1 MGVEYNMPNPWR
13 NFNGPNLGYV
23 IEQYERYT
31 SGDDTVDP
39 ELKEL
44 FLKWGSPLLSFE
56 SENKIETI
64 KKETTLDYSANITK
78 VMNVVRLL
86 DTIRSHGHVA
96 AKINPLEENEKNHE
110 LYNLEKQGLTEHD
123 LKAIPARW
131 VWENSPDGIASAWD
145 AMNHLK
151 SIYSSKLAYEF
162 SHVQDMEER
171 KWLQEMVERGSVYGS
186 LTKEEQTNLL
196 QRLTEVEGF
205 EQFLHKIFVGQKRF
219 SIEGVDMLV
228 PMLDEAVHQG
238 VGEGTRNVLIGMAH
252 RGRLSVLAHVL
263 NKPYSKI
270 FSEFLH
276 SSAKQQGPSAD
287 LVDISEGWTGDVK
300 YHLGRNRFI
309 EGNNAVRT
317 RVTLANN
324 PSHLEF
330 VNPVVEGFTRAA
342 QEERQKAGY
351 PEQDV
356 SKAFAILVHGDA
368 AFPGQGIVAET
379 LNLGG
384 LKGYRT
390 GGTIHIIANNMV
402 GFTTDS
408 HDSRSTRYSSD
419 LAKGFE
425 IPIVHVNADDPEA
438 CMAAIRLAYQYRTR
452 FQKDFLIDLV
462 GYRRFGHNEMDDPAV
477 TQPQVYKKIG
487 KHPTVRALYSQLL
500 QNKGVVNQID
510 VEQINRTVQD
520 LLKAEYDKVSEK
532 KQGEPLVEVGVP
544 GVIAKG
550 IPPLQTSVPLETLR
564 VLNSELLKWPE
575 GFRVYPKLKRILE
588 RRETALQE
596 NGKVEW
602 AVAEVLALASML
614 KDGTPIRLT
623 GQDSERGTYAQRHIV
638 LHDTETNETYSPLHH
653 LQEARASFTVHNSP
667 LSEAAVVGFEYGYN
681 VFAPETLVL
690 WEAQYGDFANTAQ
703 PLFDQFVS
711 SARAKW
717 GQKSGMVLLL
727 PHGYEG
733 QGPEHSSARPERFLQ
748 LAAENNWTVAN
759 LTSAAQYF
767 HILRRQA
774 SILGTEFVRP
784 LVIMTPKSLLRHP
797 MVSSN
802 GSELSEGHF
811 QTVVEQPKLGTVA
824 EKVKRLVLT
833 TGKMAIDLAVE
844 MDAGKEGRNL
854 DEIHI
859 VRIEQLYPFPKEKVE
874 TIINRY
880 PNLREIVWVQE
891 EPKNMGAWHY
901 IAPTLYD
908 LASGNQ
914 TVGYI
919 GRQYRSS
926 TAGGDSLVHK
936 KEQEQIIEQALN
948 PSSITVTQKQEKDS
962 VNNR

>member
-1 MGVEYNMPNPWR
+1 MGVENQPNPWKR
-13 NFNGPNLGYV
+13 FTGPNLGYV
-23 IEQYERYT
+23 IEQYERYLNG
-31 SGDDTVDP
+31 SGTIDP
-39 ELKEL
+39 ELIEL
-44 FLKWGSPLLSFE
+44 FIEWGSPLSIE
-56 SENKIETI
+56 SAY
-64 KKETTLDYSANITK
+64 KKEPIEHEKINPTNLADLEK
-78 VMNVVRLL
+78 VMKVVKLL
-86 DTIRSHGHVA
+86 ENIRSHGHLVS
-96 AKINPLEENEKNHE
+96 KLNPLEENQNDHE
-110 LYNLEKQGLTEHD
+110 FFNTQKHGVSEHD
-123 LKAIPARW
+123 LKAIPAKL
-131 VWENSPDGIASAWD
+131 VWEEAPEGIQNAWD

-151 SIYSSKLAYEF
+151 NMYTSTIAFEF
-162 SHVQDMEER
+162 NHVHDIEEV
-171 KWLQEMVERGSVYGS
+171 KWLTQMVETGS
-186 LTKEEQTNLL
+186 LQQSLSKDEQMKLL
-196 QRLTEVEGF
+196 KILTEVEGF
-205 EQFLHKIFVGQKRF
+205 EQFLHKTFVGQKRF

-228 PMLDEAVHQG
+228 PMLDEAVREG
-238 VGEGTRNVLIGMAH
+238 VGEGVRNVLIGMAH

-270 FSEFLH
+270 FSEFQH
-276 SSAKQQGPSAD
+276 SYAKQQGPSED

-300 YHLGRNRFI
+300 YHLGRDRFV
-309 EGNNAVRT
+309 EGPNTFST
-317 RVTLANN
+317 RITLANN

-330 VNPVVEGFTRAA
+330 VNPVVEGFARAA
-342 QEERQKAGY
+342 QEDRQKSGY

-356 SKAFAILVHGDA
+356 KKAFAILVHGDA

-438 CMAAIRLAYQYRTR
+438 CLAAVRLAYQYRAR
-452 FQKDFLIDLV
+452 FQKDFVIDLV

-477 TQPQVYKKIG
+477 TQPQVYKKIAS
-487 KHPTVRALYSQLL
+487 HPTVRALYSKQL
-500 QNKGVVNQID
+500 QMKGILD
-510 VEQINRTVQD
+510 SKEVEQINLSVQGK
-520 LLKAEYDKVSEK
+520 LQAEYEKVSEK
-532 KQGEPLVEVGVP
+532 KQGESPAEVEVP

-550 IPPLQTSVPLETLR
+550 IPPLDTSVPLDTLR
-564 VLNSELLKWPE
+564 ELNGELLKWPE
-575 GFRVYPKLKRILE
+575 GFHVYPKLKRILE
-588 RRETALQE
+588 RRETALDE

-602 AVAEVLALASML
+602 AVAEVLAFAAML
-614 KDGTPIRLT
+614 KEGTPIRLT
-623 GQDSERGTYAQRHIV
+623 GQDSERGTFAQRHIL
-638 LHDTETNETYSPLHH
+638 LHDSESNKTYSPLHR
-653 LQEARASFTVHNSP
+653 LPQARASFAVHNSP

-681 VFAPETLVL
+681 VFAPETLVM

-717 GQKSGMVLLL
+717 GQKSGLTLLL

-733 QGPEHSSARPERFLQ
+733 QGPEHSSARLERFLQ

-774 SILGTEFVRP
+774 SILGTEYVRP

-797 MVSSN
+797 MVSSYAAA
-802 GSELSEGHF
+802 LSDGQF
-811 QTVVEQPKLGTVA
+811 QTVMEQENLGKET

-833 TGKMAIDLAVE
+833 TGKVAIDLALE
-844 MDAGKEGRNL
+844 IDSNNEKRNL

-859 VRIEQLYPFPKEKVE
+859 VRVEQLYPFPKEKIE
-874 TIINRY
+874 PIINRY

-901 IAPTLYD
+901 IAPTLYE
-908 LASGNQ
+908 LAADSL

-926 TAGGDSLVHK
+926 TAGGDPLVHK
-936 KEQEQIIEQALN
+936 KEQERIIEQALN
-948 PSSITVTQKQEKDS
+948 TDSIVITQNQEKES
-962 VNNR
+962 TRNR